1 MQIKKFTALLTVLV
15 FILITA
21 WQSTAGWLD
30 DWYDQQ
36 TSSAPGYFEGQ
47 KRGYFTAGSFSARVP
62 STTDYLVSINKP
74 RIKGGCGGIDAF
86 LGGFGFTNF
95 DYLVDKFQRLIQA
108 APIVAFQIALNTL
121 SSALNT
127 NLNQVEKIINDLN
140 NIQLNECSLLKPF
153 TTIDLSKNQAGAA
166 FEQAATS
173 ALKST
178 GLTTLYHDLEK
189 FSNSDR
195 KVSSASS
202 DVNKEDTVKGCPSEI
217 QNLLKQNSFLDY
229 VSTVDSQVADLIPY
243 IRAISGDIVI
253 AGANTDAS
261 GYQFNVV
268 DGCAE
273 MKSEL
278 FKNNRLSRQDSI
290 NSPCVF
296 DITDLNEKVYST
308 LLAGFNAIKNRTSPQ
323 GQDRTDYENLL
334 KLSPL
339 SLHLFLRYAMMSGD
353 ESVLPSISGPV
364 ARGVFYQALLTVQ
377 SRALKTASFID
388 KLATPRGTGT
398 SKDNPCGVFDNATL
412 KAAAEQYAYRLNNAI
427 LRAREVYAAA
437 LNEIQ
442 GIANIS
448 QLYSQFE
455 STAYSEVTTK
465 FGTSVGKRLFS
476 R

>member
-121 SSALNT
+121 SSTLNT
-127 NLNQVEKIINDLN
+127 NLNNVEQIINDLN
-140 NIQLNECSLLKPF
+140 NIQLNECALSKPF
-153 TTIDLSKNQAGAA
+153 AAIDLNKNQAGAA
-166 FEQAATS
+166 FEQAATT
-173 ALKST
+173 ALQST
-178 GLTTLYHDLEK
+178 GLTSLFHDIGLY
-189 FSNSDR
+189 SNTDDR
-195 KVSSASS
+195 SETSSG
-202 DVNKEDTVKGCPSEI
+202 VVTKEETIEGCPSE
-217 QNLLKQNSFLDY
+217 LKVMVGYKSFLDY
-229 VSTVDSQVADLIPY
+229 VAAQDSTIADVIPY
-243 IRAISGDIVI
+243 IRAMAGDIVI
-253 AGANTDAS
+253 AGAQTDAS
-261 GYQFNVV
+261 AFQFYPV
-268 DGCAE
+268 DGCSE
-273 MKSEL
+273 MKTEL
-278 FKNNRLSRQDSI
+278 FKDNKLYRKDSP
-290 NSPCVF
+290 NAQCTL
-296 DITDLNEKVYST
+296 DQTNMKEKVYNVLQKGLQAIRNKQ
-308 LLAGFNAIKNRTSPQ
+308 LLQ
-323 GQDRTDYENLL
+323 GQDGVSYENLV

-339 SLHLFLRYAMMSGD
+339 SLHLYLRYAMMSGD
-353 ESVLPSISGPV
+353 DSVVPAISDPV
-364 ARGVFYQALLTVQ
+364 AKGVFYQALLTVQ
-377 SRALKTASFID
+377 SRALKAAAFAD
-388 KLATPRGTGT
+388 VLGTPRGTGS
-398 SKDNPCGVFDNATL
+398 SKSQPCSILDSATL
-412 KAAAEQYAYRLNNAI
+412 KSAATEYLSRLHGAI
-427 LRAREVYAAA
+427 SKAREVYAAS
-437 LNEIQ
+437 LGEIQ
-442 GIANIS
+442 SVANMS